1 MGRGGLG
8 FSMQIANILARYL
21 KKKPSPKRDSD
32 GLPLDFFSA
41 ISLME
46 KKKPSSVS
54 AIPKNPNAFT
64 PENISFLENESQLIR
79 SLKLGNFF
87 LKVNT
92 FNRHGF
98 HVIIRHW
105 RDTTSWV

>member
-1 MGRGGLG
+1 M
-8 FSMQIANILARYL
+8 IKYANCKYTCKIL
-21 KKKPSPKRDSD
+21 KKKLPPKRDSD
-32 GLPLDFFSA
+32 GLPLDFFST

-46 KKKPSSVS
+46 KKKPSSVL
-54 AIPKNPNAFT
+54 AIPKNVNAFT
-64 PENISFLENESQLIR
+64 PENMSFLENESQLIR
-79 SLKLGNFF
+79 TLKLGNFF

>member
-1 MGRGGLG
+1 
-8 FSMQIANILARYL
+8 MQIANILARYF
-21 KKKPSPKRDSD
+21 KKKKLSPKRDSD

-54 AIPKNPNAFT
+54 AISKNLNAFT
-64 PENISFLENESQLIR
+64 PENISFLEDESQLIR
-79 SLKLGNFF
+79 TLKLGNFF

-98 HVIIRHW
+98 HVMICQW
-105 RDTTSWV
+105 RDTTSWG

>member
-1 MGRGGLG
+1 
-8 FSMQIANILARYL
+8 MQIANILARYF
-21 KKKPSPKRDSD
+21 KKKKLSPKRDSD

-54 AIPKNPNAFT
+54 AIPKNLNAFT
-64 PENISFLENESQLIR
+64 PENISFLEDESQLIR
-79 SLKLGNFF
+79 TLKLGNFF

-98 HVIIRHW
+98 HVMICQW
-105 RDTTSWV
+105 RDTTSWG